1 MGNLLN
7 FKQMFKA
14 TCLVATATI
23 ASGEMSE
30 EEGKRA
36 VRFLNGFL
44 GDDVQLSLENAK
56 TMGLDNCISEGANA
70 YKNASG
76 TLSCVVSAINDWSGA
91 KTGKCLHQRREE
103 DTKWFPK
110 AKEAWEAYK
119 ARQVEV
125 ADCPI
130 PHSEKA
136 VSFW

>member
-23 ASGEMSE
+23 ASAEMSE

-36 VRFLNGFL
+36 VQFLNGFL

-56 TMGLDNCISEGANA
+56 TMGLDNCIREGANA
-70 YKNASG
+70 SQNASN

-91 KTGKCLHQRREE
+91 RDGTCRNQMRSK
-103 DTKWFPK
+103 DT
-110 AKEAWEAYK
+110 
-119 ARQVEV
+119 
-125 ADCPI
+125 
-130 PHSEKA
+130 
-136 VSFW
+136 